1 MIFFPVGNLV
11 LLLVPSRYIGL
22 GAASA
27 LLSAM
32 SISCLI
38 LENEDPAMQLFFWV
52 YLISAIVCIALWLK
66 KRLAKKGLV
75 NIPAVLVFWQPTVSI
90 QGWTFAPEY
99 GDRPLRVG
107 SAQSV
112 FSHHILANEYRWC
125 GARFFS
131 LCGTLTWTATIWVF
145 GLLSL
150 KFQDIRTA
158 LYNSDFRKNNS
169 MKRLLCCAN

>member
-1 MIFFPVGNLV
+1 MMHIVTSIAMIFFPVGNLV

-90 QGWTFAPEY
+90 QG
-99 GDRPLRVG
+99 
-107 SAQSV
+107 
-112 FSHHILANEYRWC
+112 
-125 GARFFS
+125 
-131 LCGTLTWTATIWVF
+131 
-145 GLLSL
+145 
-150 KFQDIRTA
+150 
-158 LYNSDFRKNNS
+158 
-169 MKRLLCCAN
+169 